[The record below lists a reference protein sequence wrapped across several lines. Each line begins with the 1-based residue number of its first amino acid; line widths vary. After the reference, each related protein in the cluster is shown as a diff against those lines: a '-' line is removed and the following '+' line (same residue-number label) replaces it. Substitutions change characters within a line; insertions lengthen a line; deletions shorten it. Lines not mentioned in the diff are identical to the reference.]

1 MRDREISVEQE
12 HLDRVYRRL
21 EEKIHEAEFLMNDAA
36 KRGQVGT
43 PGALAERDA
52 QVFRAGIHLNRLNNE
67 FEDFLF
73 GRIDLLLGKDGKK
86 GPDGAYT
93 AVEPAEGA
101 VRDDGTADIAETLHI
116 GRIGVLDSEYAPL
129 VIDWRAPAAAPFY
142 RSTPVDPGRVVRRR
156 VIRSK
161 GRRVLGVE
169 DDLMRPE
176 LKAFLDGGELAVIGD
191 GALMAALGQA
201 RSHTMRDIVAS
212 IQAEQDLV
220 IRAPAASVTYVE
232 GGPGTGK
239 TAVALHRAAYLLYQ
253 DRRRYSGG
261 ILIVSPTPLLVA
273 YTEGVLPSLGEEGQV
288 AIRAIGSL
296 VDGAEATLYDSPST
310 ARAKGS
316 YRMLRVLRKA
326 ARGALE
332 LGPAGMLGG
341 ADGSGTGAGGGS
353 ASGSGASGA
362 DASGAGAGGADASGT
377 GTGGANGTRSGRSAG
392 NGTGSEMS
400 GAEASGTGV
409 GGANGTRSGR
419 SAGNGTGSEMSGA
432 DASGSEAGEAEASG
446 SGTSG
451 ADASGTGTSGAYGTR
466 SGRSGANGAGA
477 GNGSGVGTAAANGR
491 GSGTAPA
498 SSGSASATAP
508 TQLSFGDDGDGESP
522 AAPAPVG
529 PPTRLRVVAFG
540 RRLELEAAELERI
553 RRNAL
558 GGTAPVNLL
567 RPRARKLL
575 LDALWAQSGAATR
588 HTDPEL
594 AAELRSSFDEDV
606 TSEDSFIAFLDAW
619 WPELTPRAVLAAM
632 ADERRLGRWARRILN
647 PGEVRRVAR
656 SLRRDGHSVHDI
668 AMLDELQA
676 ILGTPARPR
685 KKRELDP
692 LDQLTGL
699 EELMP
704 VREESQRERA
714 ERLAQERTEYA
725 HVIVDEAQD
734 LTPMQWRMVGRRGR
748 HATWTVVG
756 DPAQSSWSDPDEAAE
771 ARDEALGTRP
781 RRRFEL
787 TVNYRN
793 PAEIAELAAK
803 VLALAMPGS
812 KAPSAV
818 RSTGVEPRFTV
829 VQKSLGETVRA
840 EAARLLDLVDGTVGV
855 VVAMQRREEAARWL
869 AGLGER
875 VVALGSLEAK
885 GLEYDATVVVSPAEI
900 ADESPAGLRVLYV
913 ALTRAT
919 QQLTVVSADRD
930 QPDGSGV
937 PDLLRD

>member
-1 MRDREISVEQE
+1 MAAQAQQSAVGSHASEQGSVQDSVLDTVRDREISVEQE

-52 QVFRAGIHLNRLNNE
+52 QVFRAGVHLNRLNNE

-101 VRDDGTADIAETLHI
+101 VRADNTADIAETLHI
-116 GRIGVLDSEYAPL
+116 GRIGVLDQDYAPL

-176 LKAFLDGGELAVIGD
+176 LTARLDGHELPVIGD

-253 DRRRYSGG
+253 DRRRYAGG

-296 VDGAEATLYDSPST
+296 VDGAEAALYDTPAT

-316 YRMLRVLRKA
+316 SRMLRVLRKA

-332 LGPAGMLGG
+332 LN
-341 ADGSGTGAGGGS
+341 DS
-353 ASGSGASGA
+353 
-362 DASGAGAGGADASGT
+362 
-377 GTGGANGTRSGRSAG
+377 
-392 NGTGSEMS
+392 
-400 GAEASGTGV
+400 
-409 GGANGTRSGR
+409 
-419 SAGNGTGSEMSGA
+419 
-432 DASGSEAGEAEASG
+432 
-446 SGTSG
+446 
-451 ADASGTGTSGAYGTR
+451 
-466 SGRSGANGAGA
+466 
-477 GNGSGVGTAAANGR
+477 
-491 GSGTAPA
+491 
-498 SSGSASATAP
+498 
-508 TQLSFGDDGDGESP
+508 
-522 AAPAPVG
+522 
-529 PPTRLRVVAFG
+529 PTRLRVVAFG
-540 RRLELEAAELERI
+540 RRVELEAEELDRI
-553 RRNAL
+553 RHNAL

-575 LDALWAQSGAATR
+575 LDALWNRSGAAGR

-594 AAELRSSFDEDV
+594 AAELRSSFDEDIL
-606 TSEDSFIAFLDAW
+606 TEDPFIEFLDAW
-619 WPELTPRAVLAAM
+619 WPELTPQTVLTAM

-647 PGEVRRVAR
+647 PGEIRRVAR
-656 SLRRDGHSVHDI
+656 SLKRDGHTVHDI

-676 ILGTPARPR
+676 ILGAPVRPR
-685 KKRELDP
+685 KKREADP
-692 LDQLTGL
+692 LDQLSGL

-714 ERLAQERTEYA
+714 ERLAQERVEYA

-771 ARDEALGTRP
+771 ARDEALGSRP

-812 KAPSAV
+812 KSPSAV
-818 RSTGVEPRFTV
+818 RSTGVEPRFVAMDGGTGV
-829 VQKSLGETVRA
+829 GDALERTVRA
-840 EAARLLDLVDGTVGV
+840 EAERLLDLVDGTVGV
-855 VVAMQRREEAARWL
+855 VVAMDRRAQAARWL
-869 AGLGER
+869 AGLGDR

-919 QQLTVVSADRD
+919 QQLTVVSGDRD
-930 QPDGSGV
+930 EPDAAGV

>member
-1 MRDREISVEQE
+1 MDTVRDREIGVEQE
-12 HLDRVYRRL
+12 HLDQVYRRL

-36 KRGQVGT
+36 QRGQVGT

-73 GRIDLLLGKDGKK
+73 GRIDLLYGKDGKK

-93 AVEPAEGA
+93 SVEPAEDA
-101 VRDDGTADIAETLHI
+101 VRADNTADIGETLHI
-116 GRIGVLDSEYAPL
+116 GRIGVLDSDYSPL

-176 LKAFLDGGELAVIGD
+176 LRATLDGRELPVIGD

-201 RSHTMRDIVAS
+201 RSHTMRDIVSS

-253 DRRRYSGG
+253 DRRRYAGG
-261 ILIVSPTPLLVA
+261 ILIVSPTPLLVS

-288 AIRAIGSL
+288 AIRAVGSL
-296 VDGAEATLYDSPST
+296 VDGCEATAYDEPAV
-310 ARAKGS
+310 ARVKGS
-316 YRMLRVLRKA
+316 SRMVHVLRKA

-332 LGPAGMLGG
+332 TPAPRQPAGDQL
-341 ADGSGTGAGGGS
+341 
-353 ASGSGASGA
+353 
-362 DASGAGAGGADASGT
+362 
-377 GTGGANGTRSGRSAG
+377 
-392 NGTGSEMS
+392 EF
-400 GAEASGTGV
+400 
-409 GGANGTRSGR
+409 
-419 SAGNGTGSEMSGA
+419 
-432 DASGSEAGEAEASG
+432 GEE
-446 SGTSG
+446 
-451 ADASGTGTSGAYGTR
+451 
-466 SGRSGANGAGA
+466 
-477 GNGSGVGTAAANGR
+477 
-491 GSGTAPA
+491 
-498 SSGSASATAP
+498 
-508 TQLSFGDDGDGESP
+508 
-522 AAPAPVG
+522 APAPTG
-529 PPTRLRVVAFG
+529 TPTRLRVVAFG
-540 RRLELEAAELERI
+540 RRIELEADDLRRI
-553 RRNAL
+553 RHNVL

-567 RPRARKLL
+567 RPRARRLL
-575 LDALWAQSGAATR
+575 LDALYAKSGSAGR
-588 HTDPEL
+588 HSDPEL

-606 TSEDSFIAFLDAW
+606 STEDSFLGFLDAW
-619 WPELTPRAVLAAM
+619 WPELTPRQVLDAM

-647 PGEVRRVAR
+647 PGEVRRLAR
-656 SLRRDGHSVHDI
+656 SLRRRELSVHDV
-668 AMLDELQA
+668 ALLDELHTL
-676 ILGTPARPR
+676 LGAPARPR
-685 KKRELDP
+685 KKREYDP
-692 LDQLTGL
+692 LDQLSGL

-704 VREESQRERA
+704 VREETQRERA
-714 ERLAQERTEYA
+714 ERLAAERTEYA

-771 ARDEALGTRP
+771 ARDEALGSRP

-803 VLALAMPGS
+803 VLALAMPGKES
-812 KAPSAV
+812 PRAV
-818 RSTGVEPRFTV
+818 RSTGVEPRFV
-829 VQKSLGETVRA
+829 AVPEKSGQAALAETVRS
-840 EAARLLDLVDGTVGV
+840 EARLLLERVEGTVGV
-855 VVAMQRREEAARWL
+855 VVAMNRRAEAARWL
-869 AGLGER
+869 AELGDR

-919 QQLTVVSADRD
+919 QQLTVVAGPGDM
-930 QPDGSGV
+930 PDEAGV

>member
-1 MRDREISVEQE
+1 MAAQAQQETALDSLRDREIGVEQE
-12 HLDRVYRRL
+12 HLDRVYLRL

-36 KRGQVGT
+36 QRGQVGT

-101 VRDDGTADIAETLHI
+101 VRDDNTADIAETLHI
-116 GRIGVLDSEYAPL
+116 GRIGVLDQDYTPL

-161 GRRVLGVE
+161 GRKVLGVE

-176 LKAFLDGGELAVIGD
+176 LKALLGGQELPVIGD

-253 DRRRYSGG
+253 DRRRYAGG

-296 VDGAEATLYDSPST
+296 VEGAEATLYDSPSV

-316 YRMLRVLRKA
+316 SRMIKVLRKA

-332 LGPAGMLGG
+332 LN
-341 ADGSGTGAGGGS
+341 DS
-353 ASGSGASGA
+353 
-362 DASGAGAGGADASGT
+362 
-377 GTGGANGTRSGRSAG
+377 
-392 NGTGSEMS
+392 
-400 GAEASGTGV
+400 
-409 GGANGTRSGR
+409 
-419 SAGNGTGSEMSGA
+419 
-432 DASGSEAGEAEASG
+432 
-446 SGTSG
+446 
-451 ADASGTGTSGAYGTR
+451 
-466 SGRSGANGAGA
+466 
-477 GNGSGVGTAAANGR
+477 
-491 GSGTAPA
+491 
-498 SSGSASATAP
+498 
-508 TQLSFGDDGDGESP
+508 
-522 AAPAPVG
+522 
-529 PPTRLRVVAFG
+529 PTRLRVVAFG
-540 RRLELEAAELERI
+540 RRLELEAEELAGI
-553 RRNAL
+553 RRAVL

-575 LDALWAQSGAATR
+575 LDALWERSGAAGR
-588 HTDPEL
+588 HSDPEL
-594 AAELRSSFDEDV
+594 AAELRSSFDEDI

-619 WPELTPRAVLAAM
+619 WPELTPAAVLAAM
-632 ADERRLGRWARRILN
+632 ADERRLGRWARRIMN

-656 SLRRDGHSVHDI
+656 SLRRDGSSVHDI

-676 ILGTPARPR
+676 ILGAPARPR
-685 KKRELDP
+685 KKRDLDP

-714 ERLAQERTEYA
+714 ERLAAERTEYA

-793 PAEIAELAAK
+793 PAEIAELASK

-812 KAPSAV
+812 ESPRAV

-829 VQKSLGETVRA
+829 VEDTLGETVRN
-840 EAARLLDLVDGTVGV
+840 EAARLLERVDGTVGV
-855 VVAMQRREEAARWL
+855 VVAMQRREEARRWL
-869 AGLGER
+869 AGLGDR

-919 QQLTVVSADRD
+919 QQLTVVSAQRD
-930 QPDGSGV
+930 EPDAAGV

>member
-1 MRDREISVEQE
+1 MAAQLQQSAVGSVQDAHDSVRDREISVEQE

-101 VRDDGTADIAETLHI
+101 VREDNTADIAETLHI
-116 GRIGVLDSEYAPL
+116 GRIGVLDQDYAPL

-142 RSTPVDPGRVVRRR
+142 RATPVEPGRVVRRR

-176 LKAFLDGGELAVIGD
+176 LTARLEGRELPVIGD

-201 RSHTMRDIVAS
+201 RSHTMRDIVSS

-220 IRAPAASVTYVE
+220 IRAPAASVTHVE

-253 DRRRYSGG
+253 DRRRYAGG

-296 VDGAEATLYDSPST
+296 VDGAEATLYDSPSV

-316 YRMLRVLRKA
+316 YRMLKVLRKA

-332 LGPAGMLGG
+332 LGP
-341 ADGSGTGAGGGS
+341 
-353 ASGSGASGA
+353 
-362 DASGAGAGGADASGT
+362 
-377 GTGGANGTRSGRSAG
+377 
-392 NGTGSEMS
+392 
-400 GAEASGTGV
+400 
-409 GGANGTRSGR
+409 
-419 SAGNGTGSEMSGA
+419 
-432 DASGSEAGEAEASG
+432 
-446 SGTSG
+446 
-451 ADASGTGTSGAYGTR
+451 
-466 SGRSGANGAGA
+466 
-477 GNGSGVGTAAANGR
+477 
-491 GSGTAPA
+491 TAPVRDED
-498 SSGSASATAP
+498 TEP
-508 TQLSFGDDGDGESP
+508 QT
-522 AAPAPVG
+522 VTG
-529 PPTRLRVVAFG
+529 PPSRLRVVAFG
-540 RRLELEAAELERI
+540 RRLELEAQELERV
-553 RRNAL
+553 RRTAL

-575 LDALWAQSGAATR
+575 LDALWAKSGGASR

-606 TSEDSFIAFLDAW
+606 TSEDPFIAFLDAW
-619 WPELTPRAVLAAM
+619 WPELTPKAVLAAM
-632 ADERRLGRWARRILN
+632 ADEKRLGRWARRILN
-647 PGEVRRVAR
+647 PGEIRKVAR
-656 SLRRDGHSVHDI
+656 SLQRDGLSVHDI

-676 ILGTPARPR
+676 ILGAPARP
-685 KKRELDP
+685 KKRRELDP

-704 VREESQRERA
+704 VREETQRERA

-781 RRRFEL
+781 RRRFQL

-812 KAPSAV
+812 ESPRAV

-829 VQKSLGETVRA
+829 VRESLQRTVRA
-840 EAARLLDLVDGTVGV
+840 EAERLLDLVDGTVGV
-855 VVAMQRREEAARWL
+855 VVAMNRREEARRWL
-869 AGLGER
+869 AGLGDR

-919 QQLTVVSADRD
+919 QQLTVVSGERD
-930 QPDGSGV
+930 EPDAAGV

>member
-1 MRDREISVEQE
+1 MAAQAQQDSAVDSVHDPVREDSVRDREISVEQA

-36 KRGQVGT
+36 QRGQVGT

-52 QVFRAGIHLNRLNNE
+52 QVFRAGVHLSRLNNE

-101 VRDDGTADIAETLHI
+101 LRPDGTADIAETLHI
-116 GRIGVLDSEYAPL
+116 GRIGVLDEDYAPL

-176 LKAFLDGGELAVIGD
+176 IKASLDGEELAVVGD

-201 RSHTMRDIVAS
+201 RTHSMRDIVAS

-253 DRRRYSGG
+253 DRRRYAGG

-296 VDGAEATLYDSPST
+296 VDGAEATLYDSPAT

-316 YRMLRVLRKA
+316 SRMLKVLRRA

-332 LGPAGMLGG
+332 PE
-341 ADGSGTGAGGGS
+341 GS
-353 ASGSGASGA
+353 
-362 DASGAGAGGADASGT
+362 
-377 GTGGANGTRSGRSAG
+377 
-392 NGTGSEMS
+392 
-400 GAEASGTGV
+400 
-409 GGANGTRSGR
+409 
-419 SAGNGTGSEMSGA
+419 
-432 DASGSEAGEAEASG
+432 
-446 SGTSG
+446 
-451 ADASGTGTSGAYGTR
+451 
-466 SGRSGANGAGA
+466 
-477 GNGSGVGTAAANGR
+477 
-491 GSGTAPA
+491 
-498 SSGSASATAP
+498 P
-508 TQLSFGDDGDGESP
+508 TL
-522 AAPAPVG
+522 
-529 PPTRLRVVAFG
+529 LRVVAFG
-540 RRLELEAAELERI
+540 RRLELEAEELAGI
-553 RRNAL
+553 RRTAL

-567 RPRARKLL
+567 RPRARRLL
-575 LDALWAQSGAATR
+575 LDALWAKSGAAGR

-606 TSEDSFIAFLDAW
+606 SSEDAFLAFLDAW
-619 WPELTPRAVLAAM
+619 WPELTPAAVLAAM
-632 ADERRLGRWARRILN
+632 ADERKLGRWARRVLN
-647 PGEVRRVAR
+647 PGEVRKVAR
-656 SLRRDGHSVHDI
+656 SLRREGHSVHDI
-668 AMLDELQA
+668 ALLDELQA
-676 ILGTPARPR
+676 VLGAPARPR
-685 KKRELDP
+685 KRRELDP

-704 VREESQRERA
+704 QREETQRERA
-714 ERLAQERTEYA
+714 ERLAQERVEYA

-756 DPAQSSWSDPDEAAE
+756 DPAQSSWSDPDEAAA

-812 KAPSAV
+812 QSPAAV
-818 RSTGVEPRFTV
+818 RSTGVEPRFAVATD
-829 VQKSLGETVRA
+829 SLEETVRA

-855 VVAMQRREEAARWL
+855 VVAMNRREEARRWL
-869 AGLGER
+869 AGLGDR

-919 QQLTVVSADRD
+919 QRL
-930 QPDGSGV
+930 GV
-937 PDLLRD
+937 LHTEPLPEPLAEALA

>member
-1 MRDREISVEQE
+1 MAAQAQQETAVDPVHDSVRDREIRVEQE
-12 HLDRVYRRL
+12 HLDRVYLRL
-21 EEKIHEAEFLMNDAA
+21 EEKIHEAEFLMRDAA
-36 KRGQVGT
+36 RRGQVGT

-67 FEDFLF
+67 YEDFLF

-101 VRDDGTADIAETLHI
+101 VRPDNTADIAETLHI
-116 GRIGVLDSEYAPL
+116 GRIGVLDEDYAPL

-161 GRRVLGVE
+161 GRRVQSVE

-176 LKAFLDGGELAVIGD
+176 LTASLDGRELPVIGD

-201 RSHTMRDIVAS
+201 RTHTMRDIVAS

-253 DRRRYSGG
+253 DRRRYAGG

-296 VDGAEATLYDSPST
+296 VDGAEATLYDSPSV

-316 YRMLRVLRKA
+316 YRMLKVLRKA

-332 LGPAGMLGG
+332 RP
-341 ADGSGTGAGGGS
+341 
-353 ASGSGASGA
+353 
-362 DASGAGAGGADASGT
+362 DA
-377 GTGGANGTRSGRSAG
+377 
-392 NGTGSEMS
+392 
-400 GAEASGTGV
+400 
-409 GGANGTRSGR
+409 
-419 SAGNGTGSEMSGA
+419 
-432 DASGSEAGEAEASG
+432 
-446 SGTSG
+446 
-451 ADASGTGTSGAYGTR
+451 
-466 SGRSGANGAGA
+466 
-477 GNGSGVGTAAANGR
+477 
-491 GSGTAPA
+491 P
-498 SSGSASATAP
+498 
-508 TQLSFGDDGDGESP
+508 Q
-522 AAPAPVG
+522 
-529 PPTRLRVVAFG
+529 RLRVVAFG
-540 RRLELEAAELERI
+540 RRLELEAEELAGI
-553 RRNAL
+553 RRTAL

-575 LDALWAQSGAATR
+575 LDALWERSGAGNR
-588 HTDPEL
+588 HTDPQL

-606 TSEDSFIAFLDAW
+606 TTEDDFIAFLDAW
-619 WPELTPRAVLAAM
+619 WPELTPAAVLDAM

-647 PGEVRRVAR
+647 PGEVRKVAR
-656 SLRRDGHSVHDI
+656 ALKRGGRSVHDI

-676 ILGTPARPR
+676 ILGAPARPR
-685 KKRELDP
+685 RKRELDP

-704 VREESQRERA
+704 VREETQRERA
-714 ERLAQERTEYA
+714 ERLAQERVEYA

-756 DPAQSSWSDPDEAAE
+756 DPAQSSWSDPDEAAQ

-793 PAEIAELAAK
+793 PAEIAELASK

-812 KAPSAV
+812 RSPRAV
-818 RSTGVEPRFTV
+818 RSTGVEPRFSV
-829 VQKSLGETVRA
+829 AEGPLGETVRA
-840 EAARLLDLVDGTVGV
+840 EAARLLERVDGTVGV
-855 VVAMQRREEAARWL
+855 VVAMQRREEARRWL
-869 AGLGER
+869 DGLGDR
-875 VVALGSLEAK
+875 AVALGSLEAK
-885 GLEYDATVVVSPAEI
+885 GLEYDATIVVSPAEI

-930 QPDGSGV
+930 EPDAAGV
-937 PDLLRD
+937 PDLLRE

>member
-1 MRDREISVEQE
+1 MAAQAQQESAVGPVHDSVRDREIRVEQE
-12 HLDRVYRRL
+12 HLDQVYRRL
-21 EEKIHEAEFLMNDAA
+21 EEKIDEAEFLMRDAA
-36 KRGQVGT
+36 RRGQVGT

-73 GRIDLLLGKDGKK
+73 GRIDLLEGKDGKK

-101 VRDDGTADIAETLHI
+101 VRPDGTADIAETLHI
-116 GRIGVLDSEYAPL
+116 GRIGVLDSDYSPL

-176 LKAFLDGGELAVIGD
+176 LTACLDGEELPVVGD

-201 RSHTMRDIVAS
+201 RTHSMRDIVAS

-220 IRAPAASVTYVE
+220 IRAPAASVTLVE

-253 DRRRYSGG
+253 DRRRYAGG
-261 ILIVSPTPLLVA
+261 ILVVSPTPLLVA

-288 AIRAIGSL
+288 AIRALGSL
-296 VDGAEATLYDSPST
+296 VEGAEATLYDTPAT
-310 ARAKGS
+310 ARVKGS
-316 YRMLRVLRKA
+316 ARMLKVLRKA

-332 LGPAGMLGG
+332 TDG
-341 ADGSGTGAGGGS
+341 APD
-353 ASGSGASGA
+353 
-362 DASGAGAGGADASGT
+362 
-377 GTGGANGTRSGRSAG
+377 
-392 NGTGSEMS
+392 
-400 GAEASGTGV
+400 
-409 GGANGTRSGR
+409 
-419 SAGNGTGSEMSGA
+419 
-432 DASGSEAGEAEASG
+432 
-446 SGTSG
+446 
-451 ADASGTGTSGAYGTR
+451 
-466 SGRSGANGAGA
+466 
-477 GNGSGVGTAAANGR
+477 
-491 GSGTAPA
+491 
-498 SSGSASATAP
+498 
-508 TQLSFGDDGDGESP
+508 
-522 AAPAPVG
+522 
-529 PPTRLRVVAFG
+529 RLRVVAFG
-540 RRLELEAAELERI
+540 RRLELDADDLAGI
-553 RRNAL
+553 RRAAL

-575 LDALWAQSGAATR
+575 LDALWERSGAGTR

-594 AAELRSSFDEDV
+594 AAELRSSFDDDIA
-606 TSEDSFIAFLDAW
+606 SEDDFLAFLDAW
-619 WPELTPRAVLAAM
+619 WPELTPAAVLDAM
-632 ADERRLGRWARRILN
+632 ADERRLGRWARRVLT

-656 SLRRDGHSVHDI
+656 SLKRDGRSVHDV
-668 AMLDELQA
+668 ALLDELHA
-676 ILGTPARPR
+676 LLGTPARPR
-685 KKRELDP
+685 KRRELDP

-704 VREESQRERA
+704 VREETQRERA
-714 ERLAQERTEYA
+714 ERLAQERVEYA

-734 LTPMQWRMVGRRGR
+734 LTPMQWRMLGRRGR

-771 ARDEALGTRP
+771 ARDEALGSRP

-793 PAEIAELAAK
+793 PAEIADLASR

-812 KAPSAV
+812 AAPRAV
-818 RSTGVEPRFTV
+818 RSTGVEPRFAV
-829 VQKSLGETVRA
+829 AGGPLGEAVRA
-840 EAARLLDLVDGTVGV
+840 EAERLLDRVDGTIGV
-855 VVAMQRREEAARWL
+855 VVAMQRREEARRWL
-869 AGLGER
+869 DGLGDR

-919 QQLTVVSADRD
+919 QQLTVVSGERD
-930 QPDGSGV
+930 EPDAAGV

>member
-1 MRDREISVEQE
+1 MAAQVQQSAVGSVHDAHDSVRDREISVEQE

-101 VRDDGTADIAETLHI
+101 VREDNTADIAETLHI
-116 GRIGVLDSEYAPL
+116 GRIGVLDEDYSPL

-142 RSTPVDPGRVVRRR
+142 RSTPVAPGRVVRRR

-176 LKAFLDGGELAVIGD
+176 LTAYLDGSTLPVIGD

-201 RSHTMRDIVAS
+201 RSHTMRDIVSS

-220 IRAPAASVTYVE
+220 IRAPAASITQVE

-253 DRRRYSGG
+253 DRRRYAGG

-296 VDGAEATLYDSPST
+296 VDGAEATLYDSPSV

-316 YRMLRVLRKA
+316 YRMLKVLRKA

-332 LGPAGMLGG
+332 LGP
-341 ADGSGTGAGGGS
+341 SG
-353 ASGSGASGA
+353 
-362 DASGAGAGGADASGT
+362 
-377 GTGGANGTRSGRSAG
+377 
-392 NGTGSEMS
+392 E
-400 GAEASGTGV
+400 
-409 GGANGTRSGR
+409 
-419 SAGNGTGSEMSGA
+419 
-432 DASGSEAGEAEASG
+432 
-446 SGTSG
+446 
-451 ADASGTGTSGAYGTR
+451 
-466 SGRSGANGAGA
+466 
-477 GNGSGVGTAAANGR
+477 
-491 GSGTAPA
+491 
-498 SSGSASATAP
+498 
-508 TQLSFGDDGDGESP
+508 P
-522 AAPAPVG
+522 AAG

-553 RRNAL
+553 RRTAL

-575 LDALWAQSGAATR
+575 LDALWAASGAATR

-606 TSEDSFIAFLDAW
+606 TTEDSFLAFLDAW
-619 WPELTPRAVLAAM
+619 WPELTPKGVLAAM

-647 PGEVRRVAR
+647 PGEVRKVAR
-656 SLRRDGHSVHDI
+656 SLKRDGYSVHDI

-676 ILGTPARPR
+676 ILGAPARPR
-685 KKRELDP
+685 KRRELDP

-771 ARDEALGTRP
+771 ARDEALGSRP
-781 RRRFEL
+781 RRRFQL

-812 KAPSAV
+812 ESPSAV
-818 RSTGVEPRFTV
+818 RSTGVQPRFAV
-829 VQKSLGETVRA
+829 VGESLARTVRA
-840 EAARLLDLVDGTVGV
+840 EAERLLELVDGTVGV
-855 VVAMQRREEAARWL
+855 VVAMNRREEARRWL
-869 AGLGER
+869 AGLGDR

-919 QQLTVVSADRD
+919 QQLTVVSGERDEPDAD
-930 QPDGSGV
+930 GV

>member
-1 MRDREISVEQE
+1 MAAQAQQDSAVDSEHDPVRGDAARADSVRDREIDVEQA

-21 EEKIHEAEFLMNDAA
+21 EEKIHEAEFLMHDAA
-36 KRGQVGT
+36 QRGHVGT

-101 VRDDGTADIAETLHI
+101 LGPDNTADIAETLHI
-116 GRIGVLDSEYAPL
+116 GRIGVLDEDYAPL

-176 LKAFLDGGELAVIGD
+176 VTARLDGEELAVVGD

-201 RSHTMRDIVAS
+201 RTHSMRDIVAS
-212 IQAEQDLV
+212 IQAEQDRV

-253 DRRRYSGG
+253 DRRRYAGG

-296 VDGAEATLYDSPST
+296 VDGAEATLYDSPAT
-310 ARAKGS
+310 ARVKGS
-316 YRMLRVLRKA
+316 SRMLRVLRKA

-332 LGPAGMLGG
+332 PA
-341 ADGSGTGAGGGS
+341 DS
-353 ASGSGASGA
+353 
-362 DASGAGAGGADASGT
+362 
-377 GTGGANGTRSGRSAG
+377 
-392 NGTGSEMS
+392 
-400 GAEASGTGV
+400 
-409 GGANGTRSGR
+409 
-419 SAGNGTGSEMSGA
+419 
-432 DASGSEAGEAEASG
+432 
-446 SGTSG
+446 
-451 ADASGTGTSGAYGTR
+451 
-466 SGRSGANGAGA
+466 
-477 GNGSGVGTAAANGR
+477 
-491 GSGTAPA
+491 
-498 SSGSASATAP
+498 P
-508 TQLSFGDDGDGESP
+508 TL
-522 AAPAPVG
+522 
-529 PPTRLRVVAFG
+529 LRVVAFG
-540 RRLELEAAELERI
+540 RRLELEAEELAGI
-553 RRNAL
+553 RRTVL

-567 RPRARKLL
+567 RPRARRLL
-575 LDALWAQSGAATR
+575 LDALWERSGAGAR

-606 TSEDSFIAFLDAW
+606 SSEDSFTAFLDAW
-619 WPELTPRAVLAAM
+619 WPELTPGAVLAAM
-632 ADERRLGRWARRILN
+632 ADERRLGRWARRVLN
-647 PGEVRRVAR
+647 PGEVRKVAR
-656 SLRRDGHSVHDI
+656 SLRREGRSVHDI
-668 AMLDELQA
+668 ALLDELQA
-676 ILGTPARPR
+676 IVGTPARPR
-685 KKRELDP
+685 KRREQDP

-704 VREESQRERA
+704 QREETQWERA

-756 DPAQSSWSDPDEAAE
+756 DPAQSSWSDPDEAAA
-771 ARDEALGTRP
+771 ARDEALGSRP

-812 KAPSAV
+812 PSPSAV
-818 RSTGVEPRFTV
+818 RSTGVQPRFAV
-829 VQKSLGETVRA
+829 VEESLGRTARA

-855 VVAMQRREEAARWL
+855 VVAMNRREEARRWL
-869 AGLGER
+869 AGLGDR

-919 QQLTVVSADRD
+919 QQLTVVSCERD
-930 QPDGSGV
+930 EPDASGV

>member
-1 MRDREISVEQE
+1 MAAQAQQDSAVGSVHGAAHEAAHDSVRDREISVEQQ

-21 EEKIHEAEFLMNDAA
+21 EEKIHEAEFLMRDAA
-36 KRGQVGT
+36 QRGQVGT

-73 GRIDLLLGKDGKK
+73 GRVDLLLGKDGRK

-93 AVEPAEGA
+93 AVEPAEGV
-101 VRDDGTADIAETLHI
+101 VREDGTADIAETLHI
-116 GRIGVLDSEYAPL
+116 GRIGVLDEDYSPL

-176 LKAFLDGGELAVIGD
+176 LRAYLDGHELPAIGD
-191 GALMAALGQA
+191 GALMAALG
-201 RSHTMRDIVAS
+201 RSRGHTMRDIVSS

-253 DRRRYSGG
+253 DRRRYAGG

-288 AIRAIGSL
+288 AVRAIGSL
-296 VDGAEATLYDSPST
+296 VDGAEATLYDSPSV

-316 YRMLRVLRKA
+316 YRMLKVLRKA

-332 LGPAGMLGG
+332 
-341 ADGSGTGAGGGS
+341 S
-353 ASGSGASGA
+353 
-362 DASGAGAGGADASGT
+362 
-377 GTGGANGTRSGRSAG
+377 NGTP
-392 NGTGSEMS
+392 
-400 GAEASGTGV
+400 
-409 GGANGTRSGR
+409 
-419 SAGNGTGSEMSGA
+419 
-432 DASGSEAGEAEASG
+432 D
-446 SGTSG
+446 
-451 ADASGTGTSGAYGTR
+451 
-466 SGRSGANGAGA
+466 
-477 GNGSGVGTAAANGR
+477 
-491 GSGTAPA
+491 
-498 SSGSASATAP
+498 
-508 TQLSFGDDGDGESP
+508 
-522 AAPAPVG
+522 
-529 PPTRLRVVAFG
+529 RLRVVAFG
-540 RRLELEAAELERI
+540 RRLELEAGELDHI
-553 RRNAL
+553 RRAAL

-575 LDALWAQSGAATR
+575 LDALWEKSGAAGR

-606 TSEDSFIAFLDAW
+606 TGEDSFAAFLDAW
-619 WPELTPRAVLAAM
+619 WPELAPTAVLAAM

-656 SLRRDGHSVHDI
+656 SLRRGGHSVHDI
-668 AMLDELQA
+668 ALLDELQA

-685 KKRELDP
+685 RKRELDP
-692 LDQLTGL
+692 LDQLSGL

-704 VREESQRERA
+704 VREESQWERA

-756 DPAQSSWSDPDEAAE
+756 DPAQSSWSAPDEAAE

-793 PAEIAELAAK
+793 PAEIAELASK
-803 VLALAMPGS
+803 VLALAMPGFT
-812 KAPSAV
+812 APTAV
-818 RSTGVEPRFTV
+818 RSTGVEPRFAV
-829 VQKSLGETVRA
+829 VRGSLEKSVRA
-840 EAARLLDLVDGTVGV
+840 EAERLLDLVDGTVGV
-855 VVAMQRREEAARWL
+855 VVAMNRREEARRWL
-869 AGLGER
+869 AGLGDR

-885 GLEYDATVVVSPAEI
+885 GLEYDATIVVSPAEI

-919 QQLTVVSADRD
+919 QQLTVVSAERD
-930 QPDGSGV
+930 EPDGAGV

>member
-1 MRDREISVEQE
+1 MAAQVQQSAVGPAHDGQDSVRDREIGIEQE

-21 EEKIHEAEFLMNDAA
+21 EEKIHEAEFLMHDAA

-101 VRDDGTADIAETLHI
+101 VRPDNTADIAETLHI
-116 GRIGVLDSEYAPL
+116 GRIGVLDEDYSPL

-142 RSTPVDPGRVVRRR
+142 RATAVEPGRVVRRR

-176 LKAFLDGGELAVIGD
+176 LTARLDGRELPVIGD

-201 RSHTMRDIVAS
+201 RSHTMRDIVSS

-220 IRAPAASVTYVE
+220 IRAPAASITYVE

-253 DRRRYSGG
+253 DRRRYAGG

-296 VDGAEATLYDSPST
+296 VDGAEATLYDSPAV

-316 YRMLRVLRKA
+316 HRMLKVLRKA

-332 LGPAGMLGG
+332 LGPAGTGAVGQLALDDGSEDTDETAG
-341 ADGSGTGAGGGS
+341 ADG
-353 ASGSGASGA
+353 
-362 DASGAGAGGADASGT
+362 
-377 GTGGANGTRSGRSAG
+377 R
-392 NGTGSEMS
+392 
-400 GAEASGTGV
+400 
-409 GGANGTRSGR
+409 
-419 SAGNGTGSEMSGA
+419 
-432 DASGSEAGEAEASG
+432 
-446 SGTSG
+446 
-451 ADASGTGTSGAYGTR
+451 
-466 SGRSGANGAGA
+466 
-477 GNGSGVGTAAANGR
+477 AARAF
-491 GSGTAPA
+491 S
-498 SSGSASATAP
+498 
-508 TQLSFGDDGDGESP
+508 
-522 AAPAPVG
+522 G
-529 PPTRLRVVAFG
+529 PPSRLRVVAFG
-540 RRLELEAAELERI
+540 RRLELEAEELERI
-553 RRNAL
+553 RRTAL

-567 RPRARKLL
+567 RPRARRLL
-575 LDALWAQSGAATR
+575 LDALWARSGSAAR

-606 TSEDSFIAFLDAW
+606 TSEDSFLAFLDAW
-619 WPELTPRAVLAAM
+619 WPELTPKAVLAAM
-632 ADERRLGRWARRILN
+632 ADEKRLGRWARRILN
-647 PGEVRRVAR
+647 PGEVRKVAR
-656 SLRRDGHSVHDI
+656 SLQRDGYSVHDI

-676 ILGTPARPR
+676 ILGAPARPR

-812 KAPSAV
+812 EAPSAV
-818 RSTGVEPRFTV
+818 RSTGVEPRFMV
-829 VQKSLGETVRA
+829 VRESVGATVRA
-840 EAARLLDLVDGTVGV
+840 EAERLLELVDGTVGV
-855 VVAMQRREEAARWL
+855 VVAMNRRAEARRWL
-869 AGLGER
+869 DGLGDR

-919 QQLTVVSADRD
+919 QQLTVVSGERD
-930 QPDGSGV
+930 EPDAAGV

>member
-1 MRDREISVEQE
+1 MAAQVQQESAFGSVHDSVRDREISGEQE
-12 HLDRVYRRL
+12 HLDRVYQRL

-52 QVFRAGIHLNRLNNE
+52 QVFRAGVHLNRLNNE

-73 GRIDLLLGKDGKK
+73 GRIDLLPGKDGKK

-93 AVEPAEGA
+93 AVEPSEGA
-101 VRDDGTADIAETLHI
+101 VRADNTADIAETLHI
-116 GRIGVLDSEYAPL
+116 GRIGVLDADYAPL

-176 LKAFLDGGELAVIGD
+176 LKAFLDGRELPAIGD

-253 DRRRYSGG
+253 DRRRYAGG

-296 VDGAEATLYDSPST
+296 ARDTVGAEATLYDSPSV

-316 YRMLRVLRKA
+316 YRMLKVLRKA

-332 LGPAGMLGG
+332 PAPAG
-341 ADGSGTGAGGGS
+341 ADGRGAAPSRPARNGDANDVTDVTGATDTTDVAQGAHPGGRAGQQL
-353 ASGSGASGA
+353 AFGEDTPA
-362 DASGAGAGGADASGT
+362 DA
-377 GTGGANGTRSGRSAG
+377 RLP
-392 NGTGSEMS
+392 
-400 GAEASGTGV
+400 
-409 GGANGTRSGR
+409 
-419 SAGNGTGSEMSGA
+419 
-432 DASGSEAGEAEASG
+432 
-446 SGTSG
+446 
-451 ADASGTGTSGAYGTR
+451 
-466 SGRSGANGAGA
+466 
-477 GNGSGVGTAAANGR
+477 
-491 GSGTAPA
+491 APA
-498 SSGSASATAP
+498 
-508 TQLSFGDDGDGESP
+508 
-522 AAPAPVG
+522 G

-540 RRLELEAAELERI
+540 RRLELEAEELERI
-553 RRNAL
+553 RRTAL
-558 GGTAPVNLL
+558 SGTAPVNLL

-575 LDALWAQSGAATR
+575 LDALWEKSGAGTR

-594 AAELRSSFDEDV
+594 AAELRSSFDEDI
-606 TSEDSFIAFLDAW
+606 TGEDGFVEFLDVW
-619 WPELTPRAVLAAM
+619 WPELTPAAVLEAM
-632 ADERRLGRWARRILN
+632 ADEKRLGRWARRILN

-656 SLRRDGHSVHDI
+656 SLRRDGLSVHDV

-676 ILGTPARPR
+676 ILGVPARPR

-692 LDQLTGL
+692 LDHLTGL

-756 DPAQSSWSDPDEAAE
+756 DPAQSSWSDPDEAAD

-781 RRRFEL
+781 RRRFTL

-812 KAPSAV
+812 ESPSAV
-818 RSTGVEPRFTV
+818 RSTGVEPRFVTTNNRHSTV
-829 VQKSLGETVRA
+829 VRDSLAQTVRA

-855 VVAMQRREEAARWL
+855 VVAMNRRAEARRWL
-869 AGLGER
+869 AGLGDR

-919 QQLTVVSADRD
+919 QQLTVVSGERD
-930 QPDGSGV
+930 EPDAQGV

>member
-1 MRDREISVEQE
+1 VAAQDAAVETADPGVDSVRDREIGIEQE
-12 HLDRVYRRL
+12 HLNQVYRRL
-21 EEKIHEAEFLMNDAA
+21 EEKIHEAEFLMHDAA

-52 QVFRAGIHLNRLNNE
+52 QVFRAGVHLNRLNNE

-73 GRIDLLLGKDGKK
+73 GRIDLLHGRDGKK

-93 AVEPAEGA
+93 SVEPADDA
-101 VRDDGTADIAETLHI
+101 VRVDNTADIGETLHI
-116 GRIGVLDSEYAPL
+116 GRIGVLDSDYAPL

-161 GRRVLGVE
+161 GRKVLGVE

-176 LKAFLDGGELAVIGD
+176 LIATLDGEQLPVVGD

-253 DRRRYSGG
+253 DRRRYAGG

-288 AIRAIGSL
+288 AIRAVGNL
-296 VDGAEATLYDSPST
+296 VDGVEATAYDEPAV
-310 ARAKGS
+310 ARVKGS
-316 YRMLRVLRKA
+316 SRMLKVLRKA

-332 LGPAGMLGG
+332 
-341 ADGSGTGAGGGS
+341 
-353 ASGSGASGA
+353 
-362 DASGAGAGGADASGT
+362 
-377 GTGGANGTRSGRSAG
+377 R
-392 NGTGSEMS
+392 
-400 GAEASGTGV
+400 
-409 GGANGTRSGR
+409 
-419 SAGNGTGSEMSGA
+419 
-432 DASGSEAGEAEASG
+432 
-446 SGTSG
+446 
-451 ADASGTGTSGAYGTR
+451 
-466 SGRSGANGAGA
+466 
-477 GNGSGVGTAAANGR
+477 
-491 GSGTAPA
+491 
-498 SSGSASATAP
+498 
-508 TQLSFGDDGDGESP
+508 GDGP
-522 AAPAPVG
+522 D
-529 PPTRLRVVAFG
+529 RLRVVAFG
-540 RRLELEAAELERI
+540 RRVELEADELHRI
-553 RRNAL
+553 RQAVL

-567 RPRARKLL
+567 RPRARRLL
-575 LDALWAQSGAATR
+575 LDALYAKSGAATR

-606 TSEDSFIAFLDAW
+606 ATEDAFIGFLDAW
-619 WPELTPRAVLAAM
+619 WPELTPRRVLTAM
-632 ADERRLGRWARRILN
+632 ADEKLLGRWARRILN
-647 PGEVRRVAR
+647 PGEVRRLAR
-656 SLRRDGHSVHDI
+656 SLRREALSVHDV
-668 AMLDELQA
+668 ALLDELQTL
-676 ILGTPARPR
+676 LGTPARPR
-685 KKRELDP
+685 RRRELDP

-704 VREESQRERA
+704 QREETQYERA

-756 DPAQSSWSDPDEAAE
+756 DPAQSSWSSPDEAAA
-771 ARDEALGTRP
+771 ARDAALGSRP
-781 RRRFEL
+781 RRRFQL

-803 VLALAMPGS
+803 VLALAMPGMES
-812 KAPSAV
+812 PSAV
-818 RSTGVEPRFTV
+818 RSTGVQPSFAV
-829 VQKSLGETVRA
+829 VRDGNLAQTVRA
-840 EAARLLDLVDGTVGV
+840 QAQRLLDRVDGTVGV
-855 VVAMQRREEAARWL
+855 VVAMNRREQAARWL

-919 QQLTVVSADRD
+919 QQLTVVSDRRD
-930 QPDGSGV
+930 EPDANGV

>member
-1 MRDREISVEQE
+1 MAAQAQQDSAVDSVHGAAAEAVPDSVREDSVRDREISVEQA

-21 EEKIHEAEFLMNDAA
+21 EEKIHEAEFLMHDAA
-36 KRGQVGT
+36 QRGHVGT

-101 VRDDGTADIAETLHI
+101 LRPDNTADIAETLHI
-116 GRIGVLDSEYAPL
+116 GRIGVLDEDYAPL

-176 LKAFLDGGELAVIGD
+176 ISARLDGEELAVVGD

-201 RSHTMRDIVAS
+201 RTHSMRDIVAS

-253 DRRRYSGG
+253 DRRRYAGG

-296 VDGAEATLYDSPST
+296 VDGAEATLYDSPAT

-316 YRMLRVLRKA
+316 SRMLRVLRRA

-332 LGPAGMLGG
+332 P
-341 ADGSGTGAGGGS
+341 DGQ
-353 ASGSGASGA
+353 
-362 DASGAGAGGADASGT
+362 
-377 GTGGANGTRSGRSAG
+377 
-392 NGTGSEMS
+392 
-400 GAEASGTGV
+400 
-409 GGANGTRSGR
+409 
-419 SAGNGTGSEMSGA
+419 
-432 DASGSEAGEAEASG
+432 
-446 SGTSG
+446 
-451 ADASGTGTSGAYGTR
+451 
-466 SGRSGANGAGA
+466 
-477 GNGSGVGTAAANGR
+477 
-491 GSGTAPA
+491 
-498 SSGSASATAP
+498 P
-508 TQLSFGDDGDGESP
+508 TL
-522 AAPAPVG
+522 
-529 PPTRLRVVAFG
+529 LRVVAFG
-540 RRLELEAAELERI
+540 RRIELEAEELAGI
-553 RRNAL
+553 RRTVL

-567 RPRARKLL
+567 RPRARRLL
-575 LDALWAQSGAATR
+575 LDALWARSGAGTR
-588 HTDPEL
+588 HSDPEL

-606 TSEDSFIAFLDAW
+606 SSEDSFTAFLDAW
-619 WPELTPRAVLAAM
+619 WPELTPGAVLAAM
-632 ADERRLGRWARRILN
+632 ADERRLGRWARRVLN
-647 PGEVRRVAR
+647 PGEVRKVAR
-656 SLRRDGHSVHDI
+656 SLRREGHSVHDV
-668 AMLDELQA
+668 ALLDELQA
-676 ILGTPARPR
+676 IVGTPARPR
-685 KKRELDP
+685 KRRELDP

-699 EELMP
+699 DELMP
-704 VREESQRERA
+704 QREETQWERA

-756 DPAQSSWSDPDEAAE
+756 DPAQSSWSDPDEAAA

-793 PAEIAELAAK
+793 PAEIAELAAR

-812 KAPSAV
+812 QSPTAV
-818 RSTGVEPRFTV
+818 RSTGVEPRFAV
-829 VQKSLGETVRA
+829 VRDSLAESVRA
-840 EAARLLDLVDGTVGV
+840 EAARLLELVDGTVGV
-855 VVAMQRREEAARWL
+855 VVAMNRREEARRWL
-869 AGLGER
+869 AGLGKR

-919 QQLTVVSADRD
+919 QQLTVVSCERD
-930 QPDGSGV
+930 EPDAAGV

>member
-1 MRDREISVEQE
+1 MAAQAQQETALEDSLRDREISVEQE

-36 KRGQVGT
+36 QRGQVGT

-52 QVFRAGIHLNRLNNE
+52 QVFRAGVHLNRLNNE

-73 GRIDLLLGKDGKK
+73 GRIDLLTGKDGKK

-101 VRDDGTADIAETLHI
+101 VRADDTADIAETLHI
-116 GRIGVLDSEYAPL
+116 GRIGVLDQDYAPL

-161 GRRVLGVE
+161 GRKVLGVE

-176 LKAFLDGGELAVIGD
+176 LTAFLDGDELPVIGD

-253 DRRRYSGG
+253 DRRRYAGG

-296 VDGAEATLYDSPST
+296 VDGSEATLYDAPSV

-316 YRMLRVLRKA
+316 YRMLKVLRKA

-332 LGPAGMLGG
+332 LN
-341 ADGSGTGAGGGS
+341 DT
-353 ASGSGASGA
+353 
-362 DASGAGAGGADASGT
+362 
-377 GTGGANGTRSGRSAG
+377 
-392 NGTGSEMS
+392 
-400 GAEASGTGV
+400 
-409 GGANGTRSGR
+409 
-419 SAGNGTGSEMSGA
+419 
-432 DASGSEAGEAEASG
+432 
-446 SGTSG
+446 
-451 ADASGTGTSGAYGTR
+451 
-466 SGRSGANGAGA
+466 
-477 GNGSGVGTAAANGR
+477 
-491 GSGTAPA
+491 
-498 SSGSASATAP
+498 
-508 TQLSFGDDGDGESP
+508 
-522 AAPAPVG
+522 
-529 PPTRLRVVAFG
+529 PTRLRVVAFG
-540 RRLELEAAELERI
+540 RRLELEARELEGI
-553 RRNAL
+553 RRAAL

-575 LDALWAQSGAATR
+575 LDALWEQSGSANR
-588 HTDPEL
+588 HSDPEL
-594 AAELRSSFDEDV
+594 AAELRSSFDEDI
-606 TSEDSFIAFLDAW
+606 TSEDAFIAFLDAW
-619 WPELTPRAVLAAM
+619 WPELTPAAVLDAM
-632 ADERRLGRWARRILN
+632 SDERRLGRWARRILN

-656 SLRRDGHSVHDI
+656 SLKRDGRSVHDI
-668 AMLDELQA
+668 ALLDELQA
-676 ILGTPARPR
+676 VLGAPARPR

-793 PAEIAELAAK
+793 PAEIAELASK

-812 KAPSAV
+812 ESPRAV

-829 VQKSLGETVRA
+829 VEDSLGETVRE
-840 EAARLLDLVDGTVGV
+840 EAARLLERVDGTVGV
-855 VVAMQRREEAARWL
+855 VVAMQRRAEARRWL
-869 AGLGER
+869 AGLGDR

-885 GLEYDATVVVSPAEI
+885 GLEYDATIVVSPAEI

-919 QQLTVVSADRD
+919 QQLTVVSAERD
-930 QPDGSGV
+930 EPDAAGV

>member
-1 MRDREISVEQE
+1 MAAQAQRQGAVGSVHDSVREREIDVEQE

-21 EEKIHEAEFLMNDAA
+21 EEKIHEAEFLMQDAA
-36 KRGQVGT
+36 RRGQVGT

-73 GRIDLLLGKDGKK
+73 GRIDLLTGKDGKK

-101 VRDDGTADIAETLHI
+101 VRPDNTADIAETLHI
-116 GRIGVLDSEYAPL
+116 GRIGVLDQDYSPL

-161 GRRVLGVE
+161 GRQVLGVE

-176 LKAFLDGGELAVIGD
+176 LTAYLDGDELPAIGD

-253 DRRRYSGG
+253 DRRRYAGG

-296 VDGAEATLYDSPST
+296 VEGSEATLYDSPSV

-316 YRMLRVLRKA
+316 SRMLKVLRKA

-332 LGPAGMLGG
+332 LNDPPA
-341 ADGSGTGAGGGS
+341 
-353 ASGSGASGA
+353 
-362 DASGAGAGGADASGT
+362 
-377 GTGGANGTRSGRSAG
+377 
-392 NGTGSEMS
+392 
-400 GAEASGTGV
+400 
-409 GGANGTRSGR
+409 
-419 SAGNGTGSEMSGA
+419 
-432 DASGSEAGEAEASG
+432 
-446 SGTSG
+446 
-451 ADASGTGTSGAYGTR
+451 
-466 SGRSGANGAGA
+466 
-477 GNGSGVGTAAANGR
+477 
-491 GSGTAPA
+491 
-498 SSGSASATAP
+498 
-508 TQLSFGDDGDGESP
+508 
-522 AAPAPVG
+522 
-529 PPTRLRVVAFG
+529 RLRVVAFG
-540 RRLELEAAELERI
+540 RRLELEARELDGI
-553 RRNAL
+553 RRSAL

-575 LDALWAQSGAATR
+575 LDALWEQSGAAGR
-588 HTDPEL
+588 HSDPEL
-594 AAELRSSFDEDV
+594 AAELRSSFDEDI
-606 TSEDSFIAFLDAW
+606 TSEDAFIAFLDAW
-619 WPELTPRAVLAAM
+619 WPELTPAAVLDAM

-647 PGEVRRVAR
+647 PGEVRKVAR
-656 SLRRDGHSVHDI
+656 SLRREGRTVHDI
-668 AMLDELQA
+668 ALLDELQA
-676 ILGTPARPR
+676 VLGAPARPR
-685 KKRELDP
+685 RKRELDP

-714 ERLAQERTEYA
+714 ERLAQERVEYA

-793 PAEIAELAAK
+793 PAEIAELASK

-812 KAPSAV
+812 VSPKAV

-829 VQKSLGETVRA
+829 VEDTLGATVRD
-840 EAARLLDLVDGTVGV
+840 EAARLLERVDGTVGV
-855 VVAMQRREEAARWL
+855 VVAMQRREEARRWL
-869 AGLGER
+869 AGLGDR

-930 QPDGSGV
+930 EPDAAGV
-937 PDLLRD
+937 PDLLRE

>member
-1 MRDREISVEQE
+1 MAAQAQQESAVVPVHDSVRDREIRLEQE

-21 EEKIHEAEFLMNDAA
+21 EEKISEAEFLMHDAA
-36 KRGQVGT
+36 QRGHVGT

-52 QVFRAGIHLNRLNNE
+52 QVFRAGIHLNRLHNE
-67 FEDFLF
+67 YEDFLF

-101 VRDDGTADIAETLHI
+101 VRPDNTADIAETLHI
-116 GRIGVLDSEYAPL
+116 GRIGVLDEDYAPL

-161 GRRVLGVE
+161 GRRVQSVE

-176 LKAFLDGGELAVIGD
+176 LTASLDGRELAVIGD

-201 RSHTMRDIVAS
+201 RTHTMRDIVAS

-253 DRRRYSGG
+253 DRRRYAGG

-296 VDGAEATLYDSPST
+296 VDGAEATVYDTPAV
-310 ARAKGS
+310 ARTKGS
-316 YRMLRVLRKA
+316 SRMLKVLRKA

-332 LGPAGMLGG
+332 P
-341 ADGSGTGAGGGS
+341 
-353 ASGSGASGA
+353 
-362 DASGAGAGGADASGT
+362 
-377 GTGGANGTRSGRSAG
+377 
-392 NGTGSEMS
+392 
-400 GAEASGTGV
+400 
-409 GGANGTRSGR
+409 
-419 SAGNGTGSEMSGA
+419 
-432 DASGSEAGEAEASG
+432 
-446 SGTSG
+446 
-451 ADASGTGTSGAYGTR
+451 
-466 SGRSGANGAGA
+466 
-477 GNGSGVGTAAANGR
+477 NGS
-491 GSGTAPA
+491 P
-498 SSGSASATAP
+498 
-508 TQLSFGDDGDGESP
+508 Q
-522 AAPAPVG
+522 
-529 PPTRLRVVAFG
+529 RLRVVAFG
-540 RRLELEAAELERI
+540 RRLELEAEELAGI
-553 RRNAL
+553 RRTAL

-575 LDALWAQSGAATR
+575 LDALWERSGAGNR

-594 AAELRSSFDEDV
+594 AAELRSSFDEDI
-606 TSEDSFIAFLDAW
+606 TSEDDFTAFLDAW
-619 WPELTPRAVLAAM
+619 WPELTPAAVLDAM
-632 ADERRLGRWARRILN
+632 ADERRLGRWARRVLN
-647 PGEVRRVAR
+647 PGEVRKLAR
-656 SLRRDGHSVHDI
+656 ALQRDGRSVHDI

-676 ILGTPARPR
+676 ILGAPARPR
-685 KKRELDP
+685 RKREIDP

-704 VREESQRERA
+704 VREETQRERA
-714 ERLAQERTEYA
+714 ERLAQERVEYA

-748 HATWTVVG
+748 HATWTIVG
-756 DPAQSSWSDPDEAAE
+756 DPAQSSWSDPDEAAR

-812 KAPSAV
+812 ESPRAV
-818 RSTGVEPRFTV
+818 RSTGVEPRFAV
-829 VQKSLGETVRA
+829 AEEALGDTVRA
-840 EAARLLDLVDGTVGV
+840 EAARLLERVDGTVGV
-855 VVAMQRREEAARWL
+855 VVAMRRREEARRWL
-869 AGLGER
+869 DGLGDR
-875 VVALGSLEAK
+875 VMALGSLEAK

-919 QQLTVVSADRD
+919 QQLTVVSAERD
-930 QPDGSGV
+930 EPDAEGV

>member
-1 MRDREISVEQE
+1 MAAQAQQETAVGSDHDSVREREISVEQE

-52 QVFRAGIHLNRLNNE
+52 QVFRAGVHLNRLNNE

-73 GRIDLLLGKDGKK
+73 GRIDLLLGRDGKK

-93 AVEPAEGA
+93 AVEPADGA
-101 VRDDGTADIAETLHI
+101 VREDGTADIAETLHI
-116 GRIGVLDSEYAPL
+116 GRIGVLDAEYAPL

-176 LKAFLDGGELAVIGD
+176 LKAFLGGEELAVIGD

-201 RSHTMRDIVAS
+201 RSHSMRDIVAS

-253 DRRRYSGG
+253 DRRRYAGG

-332 LGPAGMLGG
+332 LGPGG
-341 ADGSGTGAGGGS
+341 GTGS
-353 ASGSGASGA
+353 
-362 DASGAGAGGADASGT
+362 SGAGPRPA
-377 GTGGANGTRSGRSAG
+377 GGANGSGQLAF
-392 NGTGSEMS
+392 
-400 GAEASGTGV
+400 
-409 GGANGTRSGR
+409 
-419 SAGNGTGSEMSGA
+419 
-432 DASGSEAGEAEASG
+432 GE
-446 SGTSG
+446 
-451 ADASGTGTSGAYGTR
+451 
-466 SGRSGANGAGA
+466 
-477 GNGSGVGTAAANGR
+477 
-491 GSGTAPA
+491 
-498 SSGSASATAP
+498 
-508 TQLSFGDDGDGESP
+508 DDDSVTTP
-522 AAPAPVG
+522 AA

-540 RRLELEAAELERI
+540 RRLELGAAELDRV
-553 RRNAL
+553 RHNAL

-606 TSEDSFIAFLDAW
+606 ASEDSFIAFLDAW

-656 SLRRDGHSVHDI
+656 SLRREGLSVHDI
-668 AMLDELQA
+668 AMLDELQSV
-676 ILGTPARPR
+676 LGTPARP
-685 KKRELDP
+685 KKRRELDP

-704 VREESQRERA
+704 TREESQRERA

-803 VLALAMPGS
+803 VLALAMPGAKS
-812 KAPSAV
+812 PSAV
-818 RSTGVEPRFTV
+818 RSTGVQPRFTV
-829 VQKSLGETVRA
+829 VQKSLGESVRA

-869 AGLGER
+869 AGLGDR

-930 QPDGSGV
+930 QPDAAGV

>member
-1 MRDREISVEQE
+1 MAAQAQQDSAVDSVHDPAREDSVRDREISVEQA

-36 KRGQVGT
+36 QRGQVGT

-52 QVFRAGIHLNRLNNE
+52 QVFRAGVHLSRLNNE

-101 VRDDGTADIAETLHI
+101 LRPDNTADIAETLHI
-116 GRIGVLDSEYAPL
+116 GRIGVLDEDYAPL

-176 LKAFLDGGELAVIGD
+176 IKASLDGEELAVVGD

-201 RSHTMRDIVAS
+201 RTHSMRDIVAS

-253 DRRRYSGG
+253 DRRRYAGG

-296 VDGAEATLYDSPST
+296 VDGAEATLYDSPAT

-316 YRMLRVLRKA
+316 SRMLKVLRRA

-332 LGPAGMLGG
+332 PE
-341 ADGSGTGAGGGS
+341 GT
-353 ASGSGASGA
+353 
-362 DASGAGAGGADASGT
+362 
-377 GTGGANGTRSGRSAG
+377 
-392 NGTGSEMS
+392 
-400 GAEASGTGV
+400 
-409 GGANGTRSGR
+409 
-419 SAGNGTGSEMSGA
+419 
-432 DASGSEAGEAEASG
+432 
-446 SGTSG
+446 
-451 ADASGTGTSGAYGTR
+451 
-466 SGRSGANGAGA
+466 
-477 GNGSGVGTAAANGR
+477 
-491 GSGTAPA
+491 
-498 SSGSASATAP
+498 P
-508 TQLSFGDDGDGESP
+508 TL
-522 AAPAPVG
+522 
-529 PPTRLRVVAFG
+529 LRVVAFG
-540 RRLELEAAELERI
+540 RRLELEAEELAGI
-553 RRNAL
+553 RRTVL

-567 RPRARKLL
+567 RPRARRLL
-575 LDALWAQSGAATR
+575 LDALWVRSGAAGR
-588 HTDPEL
+588 HSDPEL

-606 TSEDSFIAFLDAW
+606 SSEDSFLAFLDAW
-619 WPELTPRAVLAAM
+619 WPELTPAAVLTAM
-632 ADERRLGRWARRILN
+632 ADERKLGRWSRRVLN
-647 PGEVRRVAR
+647 PGEVRKVAR
-656 SLRRDGHSVHDI
+656 SLRREGYSVHDI
-668 AMLDELQA
+668 ALLDELQA
-676 ILGTPARPR
+676 VLGAPARPR
-685 KKRELDP
+685 KRRELDP

-704 VREESQRERA
+704 QREETQRERA

-756 DPAQSSWSDPDEAAE
+756 DPAQSSWSDPDEAAA

-812 KAPSAV
+812 PSPTAV
-818 RSTGVEPRFTV
+818 RSTGVEPRFAV
-829 VQKSLGETVRA
+829 VGASLEETVRA
-840 EAARLLDLVDGTVGV
+840 EAARLLELVDGTVGV
-855 VVAMQRREEAARWL
+855 VVAMNRREEARRWL
-869 AGLGER
+869 AGLGDR

-919 QQLTVVSADRD
+919 QQLTVVSGERD
-930 QPDGSGV
+930 EPDAAGV

>member
-1 MRDREISVEQE
+1 MAAQEAVDTVRDREIGVEQE
-12 HLDRVYRRL
+12 HLDQVYRRL

-36 KRGQVGT
+36 QRGQVGT

-73 GRIDLLLGKDGKK
+73 GRIDLLYGKDGKK

-93 AVEPAEGA
+93 SVEPAEDA
-101 VRDDGTADIAETLHI
+101 IRPDNTADIGETLHI
-116 GRIGVLDSEYAPL
+116 GRIGVLDSDYAPL

-142 RSTPVDPGRVVRRR
+142 RSTPVEPGRVVRRR

-161 GRRVLGVE
+161 GRQVLGVE

-176 LKAFLDGGELAVIGD
+176 LRATLDGRELPVIGD

-201 RSHTMRDIVAS
+201 RSHTMRDIVSS

-253 DRRRYSGG
+253 DRRRYAGG
-261 ILIVSPTPLLVA
+261 ILIVSPTPLLVS

-288 AIRAIGSL
+288 AIRAVGSL
-296 VDGAEATLYDSPST
+296 VDGAEATAYDEPAV
-310 ARAKGS
+310 ARIKGS
-316 YRMLRVLRKA
+316 SRMVHVLRKA

-332 LGPAGMLGG
+332 TPAPKAQPELGEEEPV
-341 ADGSGTGAGGGS
+341 S
-353 ASGSGASGA
+353 
-362 DASGAGAGGADASGT
+362 T
-377 GTGGANGTRSGRSAG
+377 GT
-392 NGTGSEMS
+392 
-400 GAEASGTGV
+400 
-409 GGANGTRSGR
+409 
-419 SAGNGTGSEMSGA
+419 
-432 DASGSEAGEAEASG
+432 
-446 SGTSG
+446 
-451 ADASGTGTSGAYGTR
+451 
-466 SGRSGANGAGA
+466 
-477 GNGSGVGTAAANGR
+477 
-491 GSGTAPA
+491 
-498 SSGSASATAP
+498 
-508 TQLSFGDDGDGESP
+508 
-522 AAPAPVG
+522 
-529 PPTRLRVVAFG
+529 PTRLRVVAFG
-540 RRLELEAAELERI
+540 RRLELEADELRRI
-553 RRNAL
+553 RHNVL

-567 RPRARKLL
+567 RPRARRLL
-575 LDALWAQSGAATR
+575 LDALYAKSGAAGR
-588 HTDPEL
+588 HSDPEL

-606 TSEDSFIAFLDAW
+606 STEDSFLSFLDAW
-619 WPELTPRAVLAAM
+619 WPELTPRQVLDAM

-647 PGEVRRVAR
+647 PGEVRRLAR
-656 SLRRDGHSVHDI
+656 SLRRRELSVHDV
-668 AMLDELQA
+668 ALLDELNTL
-676 ILGTPARPR
+676 LGAPARPR
-685 KKRELDP
+685 KKREYDP

-704 VREESQRERA
+704 VREETQRERA
-714 ERLAQERTEYA
+714 ERLAAERTEYA

-803 VLALAMPGS
+803 VLALAMPGKES
-812 KAPSAV
+812 PRAV
-818 RSTGVEPRFTV
+818 RSTGVEPRFV
-829 VQKSLGETVRA
+829 PVAEKGELAETVRLEA
-840 EAARLLDLVDGTVGV
+840 ERLLGEVDGTVGV
-855 VVAMQRREEAARWL
+855 VVAMNRREEAARWL
-869 AGLGER
+869 AGLGDR

-913 ALTRAT
+913 ALTRST
-919 QQLTVVSADRD
+919 QALTVLAGDRD
-930 QPDGSGV
+930 MPDEAGV

>member
-1 MRDREISVEQE
+1 MAAQAQQETAVDPVHDSVRDREIRVEQE
-12 HLDRVYRRL
+12 HLDRVYLRL
-21 EEKIHEAEFLMNDAA
+21 EEKIHEAEFLMRDAA
-36 KRGQVGT
+36 RRGQVGT

-67 FEDFLF
+67 YEDFLF

-101 VRDDGTADIAETLHI
+101 VRPDNTADIAETLHI
-116 GRIGVLDSEYAPL
+116 GRIGVLDEDYAPL

-161 GRRVLGVE
+161 GRRVQSVE

-176 LKAFLDGGELAVIGD
+176 LTASLDGRELPVIGD

-201 RSHTMRDIVAS
+201 RTHTMRDIVAS

-253 DRRRYSGG
+253 DRRRYAGG

-296 VDGAEATLYDSPST
+296 VDGAEATLYDSPSV

-316 YRMLRVLRKA
+316 YRMLKVLRKA

-332 LGPAGMLGG
+332 RH
-341 ADGSGTGAGGGS
+341 
-353 ASGSGASGA
+353 
-362 DASGAGAGGADASGT
+362 DA
-377 GTGGANGTRSGRSAG
+377 
-392 NGTGSEMS
+392 
-400 GAEASGTGV
+400 
-409 GGANGTRSGR
+409 
-419 SAGNGTGSEMSGA
+419 
-432 DASGSEAGEAEASG
+432 
-446 SGTSG
+446 
-451 ADASGTGTSGAYGTR
+451 
-466 SGRSGANGAGA
+466 
-477 GNGSGVGTAAANGR
+477 
-491 GSGTAPA
+491 P
-498 SSGSASATAP
+498 
-508 TQLSFGDDGDGESP
+508 Q
-522 AAPAPVG
+522 
-529 PPTRLRVVAFG
+529 RLRVVAFG
-540 RRLELEAAELERI
+540 RRLELEAEELAGV
-553 RRNAL
+553 RRTAL

-575 LDALWAQSGAATR
+575 LDALWERSGAGNR

-594 AAELRSSFDEDV
+594 AAELRASFDEDV
-606 TSEDSFIAFLDAW
+606 TTEDDFIAFLDAW
-619 WPELTPRAVLAAM
+619 WPELTPAAVLDAM

-647 PGEVRRVAR
+647 PGEVRKVAR
-656 SLRRDGHSVHDI
+656 ALKRDGRSVHDI

-676 ILGTPARPR
+676 ILGAPARPR

-704 VREESQRERA
+704 VREETQRERA
-714 ERLAQERTEYA
+714 ERLAQERVEYA

-756 DPAQSSWSDPDEAAE
+756 DPAQSSWSDPDEAAQ

-793 PAEIAELAAK
+793 PAEIAELASK

-812 KAPSAV
+812 RSPRAV
-818 RSTGVEPRFTV
+818 RSTGVEPRFSV
-829 VQKSLGETVRA
+829 AGGPLGETVRA
-840 EAARLLDLVDGTVGV
+840 EAARLLERVDGTVGV
-855 VVAMQRREEAARWL
+855 VVAMQRREEARRWL
-869 AGLGER
+869 DGLGDR

-885 GLEYDATVVVSPAEI
+885 GLEYDATIVVSPAEI

-930 QPDGSGV
+930 EPDAAGV